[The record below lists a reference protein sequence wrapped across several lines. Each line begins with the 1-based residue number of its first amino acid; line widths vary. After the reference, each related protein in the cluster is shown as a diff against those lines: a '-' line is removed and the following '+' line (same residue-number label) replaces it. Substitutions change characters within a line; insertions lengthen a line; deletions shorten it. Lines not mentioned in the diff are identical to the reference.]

1 MAHPVSKKARI
12 AYFCVKL
19 AVFSLLALFVFLF
32 RKSNVENLKPFIGT
46 LMLLYG
52 AEGFL
57 QEIFFHRMDFVKA
70 SKSYLAFVELVFGM
84 VLILAPLQFEYV
96 CIIWATWSIVRES
109 YELKEIVTD
118 FKTITPRVLSGL
130 ESVAVMVFSVL
141 LIMNPVEHHAIIHM
155 TLLVLELILSPLVIL
170 IDEAILHCKKKKE
183 PQEDQRPE
191 E

>member
-1 MAHPVSKKARI
+1 MEQPVSKKARI

-32 RKSNVENLKPFIGT
+32 RSQHVENLKPFIGT

-57 QEIFFHRMDFVKA
+57 QEAFFHHLGFIKE
-70 SKSYLAFVELVFGM
+70 SKTYLAFIELIFGM

-130 ESVAVMVFSVL
+130 ESVAVIVFSIL
-141 LIMNPVEHHAIIHM
+141 LIMDPVEHHAIIHM
-155 TLLVLELILSPLVIL
+155 TLLVLELVLSPLVVL
-170 IDEAILHCKKKKE
+170 IDEVIQHYKKKTK
-183 PQEDQRPE
+183 PQGNPE